1 MPEVHPASPDTAY
14 LTKNN
19 IVHPRSGDAAAVV
32 TDAEARARVELSTR
46 LGVTV
51 TGGSIQTGS

>member
-1 MPEVHPASPDTAY
+1 MAEVHPASPETAY

-19 IVHPRSGDAAAVV
+19 IVHPRSDNADVIAAEEDAA
-32 TDAEARARVELSTR
+32 RAELSRR

-51 TGGSIQTGS
+51 TDGSITTGS